1 MSLYFSVSDACP
13 LASDHHTRARGV
25 GGGGARGGLVG
36 ARRGLESRAL
46 AIEHL
51 ELQTIDRARLFEMNE
66 RKKRKEWGLKW

>member
-1 MSLYFSVSDACP
+1 MMIGPV
-13 LASDHHTRARGV
+13 ASDHRIRTRGI

-51 ELQTIDRARLFEMNE
+51 ELQTINRARLFEMNE
-66 RKKRKEWGLKW
+66 EETTIGLKW